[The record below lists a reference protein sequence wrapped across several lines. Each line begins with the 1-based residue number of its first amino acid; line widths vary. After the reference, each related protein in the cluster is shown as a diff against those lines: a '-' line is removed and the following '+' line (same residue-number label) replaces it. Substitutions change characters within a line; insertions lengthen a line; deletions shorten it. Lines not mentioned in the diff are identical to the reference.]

1 MKVVHVCLS
10 CFYIDG
16 FSYQEN
22 EIVRQHINEG
32 HDVTVIASTENYKD
46 NQLTYVKPS
55 TYIGNEGAK
64 VIRLAYRKFLPH
76 KIMKKLRLHHSV
88 YETLEAEY
96 PDVVMFHGLCGW
108 ELLTVSKYCTNNPST
123 IFYVDS
129 HEDFNNS
136 ARNFISKNV
145 LHKLYYKRIIKAC
158 LSKIPK
164 ILCVSLDTVE
174 FVANFYDVPRNKLEF
189 FPLGGEVF
197 GDLEYNARRNSCRKS
212 LGVDDDTILLLQTG
226 KFSKRKKLL
235 ESLKAFNQLNCSS
248 IRFVLAGIVDDEIF
262 PEVNRLIKGN
272 ENIEFLGWKDSNEVR
287 DLLCAADLY
296 LQPGT
301 QSATMQMSLCAR
313 CPVILDDVLSHQPFV
328 DRNGWLINNENDLFQ
343 AIKSLDIETLKDMS
357 EKSHEIAKKQ
367 LDYKELS
374 ARVLR

>member
-46 NQLTYVKPS
+46 NQLTYVEPS
-55 TYIGNEGAK
+55 TYTGNEGAK

-88 YETLEAEY
+88 YKTLEAEA

-108 ELLTVSKYCTNNPST
+108 ELLTVSKYCANNPNT

-136 ARNFISKNV
+136 ARSFISKHV
-145 LHKLYYKRIIKAC
+145 LHKLYYKQIIKAC

-164 ILCVSLDTVE
+164 ILCISLDTVE
-174 FVANFYDVPRNKLEF
+174 FVATFYGVPRDKLEF

-197 GDLEYNARRNSCRKS
+197 DDITYNTRRESCRET
-212 LGVDDDTILLLQTG
+212 LGIDDNSILFLQSG

-235 ESLKAFNQLNCSS
+235 ESLRAFNQLSFSNVK
-248 IRFVLAGIVDDEIF
+248 FVLAGIVDDEINT
-262 PEVNRLIKGN
+262 EVTNLIN
-272 ENIEFLGWKDSNEVR
+272 DNDNIEFLGWKDANEIR

-313 CPVILDDVLSHQPFV
+313 CPVILDDVLSHQPFI
-328 DRNGWLINNENDLFQ
+328 DGNGWLINDESELLE
-343 AIKSLDIETLKDMS
+343 AMKSIDFETLKYMS
-357 EKSHEIAKKQ
+357 KKSFEIAKKQ

>member
-32 HDVTVIASTENYKD
+32 HDVTVLASTETYKD
-46 NQLTYVKPS
+46 NQLTYVEPS
-55 TYIGNEGAK
+55 TYTGAEGSK
-64 VIRLAYRKFLPH
+64 VIRLGYRKFLPH
-76 KIMKKLRLHHSV
+76 NIMKKLRIHHSV
-88 YETLEAEY
+88 YQTLESEA

-108 ELLTVSKYCTNNPST
+108 ELLNVSKYCSNNPST

-136 ARNFISKNV
+136 ARGFISKYV
-145 LHKLYYKRIIKAC
+145 LHKLYYKQIVKAC

-164 ILCVSLDTVE
+164 ILCISLDTIE
-174 FVANFYDVPRNKLEF
+174 FVANFYAVPRNKLEF

-197 GDLEYNARRNSCRKS
+197 DDLEYNTRRNSCRKR
-212 LGVDDDTILLLQTG
+212 LGIGDDTILLLQSG
-226 KFSKRKKLL
+226 KFSKRKKLV
-235 ESLKAFNQLNCSS
+235 ESLKAFNQLDSTN
-248 IRFVLAGIVDDEIF
+248 IRFVLAGIVDDEIDL
-262 PEVNRLIKGN
+262 EVNRLIKDN
-272 ENIEFLGWKDSNEVR
+272 NNIEFLGWKDANEVR

-313 CPVILDDVLSHQPFV
+313 CPVVLDDVLSHQPFI
-328 DRNGWLINNENDLFQ
+328 DGNGWLINNENDLFD
-343 AIKSLDIETLKDMS
+343 AIESLDIKTLKIMS
-357 EKSHEIAKKQ
+357 KKSYEIAKKQ